1 MSANSSVMIM
11 IGLGAL
17 GLACGTNTPAPPA
30 DVVVP
35 PALPTGTPTP
45 TATASAAPTS
55 TPPAGA
61 PFIRERPDER
71 VGIDAC
77 VYLGFAGFACL
88 EALLAEKDPT
98 IRRYMRRMS
107 DADARLEQ
115 DSRARGEEGG
125 VPHAEVAAF
134 CADSGPCGKTNASGE
149 VLDDG
154 YACLTKAESSL
165 LEKNRAGS
173 TAAHARACK
182 CSPERAQIPIMGGVL
197 ACDGPNKPV
206 VRARDLPLD
215 EAKDIR
221 ACGECDPTNGPA
233 ACAREIERLGKR
245 DAELARYI
253 TSVHVPRCQKK

>member
-1 MSANSSVMIM
+1 MSASSSVMI
-11 IGLGAL
+11 ILGLGAL
-17 GLACGTNTPAPPA
+17 GLACGNNTPAPPA

-35 PALPTGTPTP
+35 PPTGTSTPTP
-45 TATASAAPTS
+45 TASAAPTTAPS
-55 TPPAGA
+55 AGA

-71 VGIDAC
+71 VGMDAC

-115 DSRARGEEGG
+115 DRRAQGEMGG

-134 CADSGPCGKTNASGE
+134 CADSGPCGEKNATGD

-154 YACLTKAESSL
+154 YACLTKAESRL

-182 CSPERAQIPIMGGVL
+182 CSPVRAQIPIMGGVL

-206 VRARDLPLD
+206 VRARELRLD
-215 EAKDIR
+215 EAKDTR
-221 ACGECDPTNGPA
+221 ACGECDPVSGPA
-233 ACAREIERLGKR
+233 ACAREIERLGKQ
-245 DAELARYI
+245 DADLARYI
-253 TSVHVPRCQKK
+253 ASVHVPRCQKK